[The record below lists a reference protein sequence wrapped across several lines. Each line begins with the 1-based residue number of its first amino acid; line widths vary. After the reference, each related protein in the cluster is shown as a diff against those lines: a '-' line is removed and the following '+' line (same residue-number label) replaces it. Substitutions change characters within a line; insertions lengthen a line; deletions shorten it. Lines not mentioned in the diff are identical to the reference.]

1 VRDLTKLHLEQ
12 GSFLWNTI
20 KQRLHTSK
28 WLLPI
33 LGRLYIDVEHIR
45 DKLFQLYNN
54 AIYWMEKLIMIGLKV
69 FAHGSYANL
78 THEILW
84 NITRGLEDFNNILNG
99 LPKAARMFMTLTN
112 GIAFTLIPACRE
124 RFDKAALGARI
135 FSNL

>member
-12 GSFLWNTI
+12 GSFLI
-20 KQRLHTSK
+20 
-28 WLLPI
+28 
-33 LGRLYIDVEHIR
+33 Y
-45 DKLFQLYNN
+45 DKFPDNN

-99 LPKAARMFMTLTN
+99 LPKARGKTVFVQEIYHKLEKILA
-112 GIAFTLIPACRE
+112 PS
-124 RFDKAALGARI
+124 AAL
-135 FSNL
+135 SNLSRHAGISVKAIPFVNVMNS

>member
-1 VRDLTKLHLEQ
+1 LPFLLEPYEVQ
-12 GSFLWNTI
+12 DIG
-20 KQRLHTSK
+20 
-28 WLLPI
+28 LLPI

-99 LPKAARMFMTLTN
+99 LPKARGKTVFVQSL
-112 GIAFTLIPACRE
+112 
-124 RFDKAALGARI
+124 LGR
-135 FSNL
+135 SN